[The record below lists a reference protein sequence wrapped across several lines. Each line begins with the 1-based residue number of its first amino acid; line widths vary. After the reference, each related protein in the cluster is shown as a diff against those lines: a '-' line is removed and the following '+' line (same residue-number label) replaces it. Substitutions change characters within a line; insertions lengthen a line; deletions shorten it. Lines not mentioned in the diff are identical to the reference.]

1 MTKIRLLENIFRKS
15 VTVPLQTATL
25 LVKGPET
32 PKGGIPMKD
41 EQIIELFNIR
51 DERAISETQAK
62 YGEHCNRLAGTYLQ
76 SREDREECL
85 NDALLALWNTIPP
98 ESPRSLFAYLSGI
111 VRNLAKSRR
120 RAALAQKR
128 GGEVQ
133 IVGEEFLAILDDG
146 SDLAAEFEASRA
158 GKVINSFL
166 ERSTETERDLFVMR
180 FYFNESYPR
189 ICKLTG
195 FSEGKVKMTLS
206 RMKGK
211 LKDELRKEGFI
222 V

>member
-1 MTKIRLLENIFRKS
+1 
-15 VTVPLQTATL
+15 
-25 LVKGPET
+25 
-32 PKGGIPMKD
+32 MKD
-41 EQIIELFNIR
+41 EKIIELFFAR
-51 DERAISETQAK
+51 DESALKETEEKYNSLCHYVAK
-62 YGEHCNRLAGTYLQ
+62 NFL
-76 SREDREECL
+76 SVREDREECL

-120 RAALAQKR
+120 RAAMAQKR

-195 FSEGKVKMTLS
+195 FTEGKVKMTLS
-206 RMKGK
+206 RMKQR

>member
-1 MTKIRLLENIFRKS
+1 MSWGERLRLVHLLLSVGAMLQYGGQGRVLMLVLVVNLLCAWTRFMRCGLYHRLERLCNIETDSINTKNDCS
-15 VTVPLQTATL
+15 M
-25 LVKGPET
+25 ET
-32 PKGGIPMKD
+32 KTMDAEMMNG
-41 EQIIELFNIR
+41 LF
-51 DERAISETQAK
+51 
-62 YGEHCNRLAGTYLQ
+62 
-76 SREDREECL
+76 
-85 NDALLALWNTIPP
+85 
-98 ESPRSLFAYLSGI
+98 SGA
-111 VRNLAKSRR
+111 NFS
-120 RAALAQKR
+120 
-128 GGEVQ
+128 GEVQ

-180 FYFNESYPR
+180 FYLGESYPR

-195 FSEGKVKMTLS
+195 FTEGKVKMTLS

>member
-1 MTKIRLLENIFRKS
+1 
-15 VTVPLQTATL
+15 
-25 LVKGPET
+25 
-32 PKGGIPMKD
+32 MKD
-41 EQIIELFNIR
+41 EQIIELFNSR
-51 DERAISETQAK
+51 NERAISETQAK
-62 YGEHCNRLAGTYLQ
+62 YGEHCNRLAATYLQ

-111 VRNLAKSRR
+111 VRNLAKSLRR
-120 RAALAQKR
+120 ISKHRARSNNAWKR
-128 GGEVQ
+128 GGQVQ

-195 FSEGKVKMTLS
+195 FTEGKVKMTLS
-206 RMKGK
+206 RMKQR

>member
-1 MTKIRLLENIFRKS
+1 
-15 VTVPLQTATL
+15 
-25 LVKGPET
+25 
-32 PKGGIPMKD
+32 MKD
-41 EQIIELFNIR
+41 EKIIELFNSR
-51 DERAISETQAK
+51 DEKAISETQTK
-62 YGEHCNRLAGTYLQ
+62 YGEHCHRLAGSYLP
-76 SREDREECL
+76 SREDCEECV
-85 NDALLALWNTIPP
+85 NDAMLALWNSIPP

-120 RAALAQKR
+120 RASLAQKR
-128 GGEVQ
+128 GGEIQ
-133 IVGEEFLAILDDG
+133 MVGEEFLAILDDG

-158 GKVINSFL
+158 GGVINSFL

-180 FYFNESYPR
+180 FYLGESYPR

-195 FSEGKVKMTLS
+195 FTEGKVKMTLS
-206 RMKGK
+206 RMKVK